1 MVAPEYV
8 DDRVDPQDVMDVEGD
23 EVPPGNHDIVSAAV
37 SEPVMEEQVVLGS
50 PVVIP
55 PPDTPGLDIGPS
67 PAPSQCSGKRGAD
80 DPESLFEPSSLSEIR
95 GITESPS
102 DIDHVKRRRV
112 AHSGR
117 DSSPSPHPP
126 PLRDSHP
133 TDVGMESDTST
144 SSSSSFSTSSYETGE
159 KEGEPPD
166 SPDSGALIIDE
177 SR

>member
-8 DDRVDPQDVMDVEGD
+8 DDRVDPQDVMDVEVD
-23 EVPPGNHDIVSAAV
+23 EVPPGNHNIVSAVV
-37 SEPVMEEQVVLGS
+37 SEPIREEQVVLGS
-50 PVVIP
+50 PIVIA
-55 PPDTPGLDIGPS
+55 PPDTPDLDIGPS
-67 PAPSQCSGKRGAD
+67 PVPSQCSGKRGAD
-80 DPESLFEPSSLSEIR
+80 DPESLFEPSSLSGVLRNRRLTLIMLRGEEWATLVEILA
-95 GITESPS
+95 P
-102 DIDHVKRRRV
+102 
-112 AHSGR
+112 
-117 DSSPSPHPP
+117 PPP